1 MSYGI
6 NLLAHYPRAADYV
19 DKILKGT
26 SPAHLPIE
34 QPTNFELVINL
45 RTARALGVDVPAV
58 FLAVADEVI
67 E

>member
-6 NLLAHYPRAADYV
+6 NLNVHYPRAADYV

-34 QPTNFELVINL
+34 QPTNFELVLNL
-45 RTARALGVDVPAV
+45 RTARALGVEVPAV
-58 FLAVADEVI
+58 FLALADEVI